1 MIVCIM
7 TFILLA
13 VLLSGFKIAPE
24 MLIIFLCMGGMGVFI
39 IIFCYNYFK
48 EQNKIMETIRFV
60 LTVMRKGNCI
70 GYFMK

>member
-24 MLIIFLCMGGMGVFI
+24 MLIIFYVWAEWEFSLLFSATI
-39 IIFCYNYFK
+39 ILK
-48 EQNKIMETIRFV
+48 SRIR
-60 LTVMRKGNCI
+60 LWKQQ
-70 GYFMK
+70 